1 DDAVMPVEQGPECAA
16 GADRTELAVI
26 ADHDHLGLGQVA
38 GGQEAEHVAV
48 VGYPGLVEHDDVPPS
63 ELQGAVV
70 EAPQERGDRTA
81 LGEVGFAAEGP
92 GGLSGG
98 GGPDDFVAGG
108 DVGLGGAAD
117 RRRLPGAGD
126 PEDQRAPSSLPA
138 DAADRL

>member
-1 DDAVMPVEQGPECAA
+1 MPVEQGPECAA

-81 LGEVGFAAEGP
+81 LGEVGFAAPIFGRLGTLVGGIGVAGP
-92 GGLSGG
+92 SERLSGK
-98 GGPDDFVAGG
+98 ARESAIATA
-108 DVGLGGAAD
+108 VGEAARAISRDLGA
-117 RRRLPGAGD
+117 
-126 PEDQRAPSSLPA
+126 QRWPPI
-138 DAADRL
+138 